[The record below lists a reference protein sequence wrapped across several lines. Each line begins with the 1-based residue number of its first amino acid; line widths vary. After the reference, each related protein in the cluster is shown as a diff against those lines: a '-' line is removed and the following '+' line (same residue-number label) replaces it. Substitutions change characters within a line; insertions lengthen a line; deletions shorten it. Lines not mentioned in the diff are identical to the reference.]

1 MKTPVVIGISSIQQ
15 KGSFEQ
21 LDEALILMEKAT
33 QKAIV
38 DSTNPKITDYI
49 DQIQIPKGYWKYRDP
64 GKWIAER
71 NNIQSAVT
79 SVTKIGVLQQNLIN
93 SACHDITQ
101 GKIRASL
108 IVGGEARYK
117 KILALKENK
126 EFIETKL
133 NINPD
138 FYVKAADELQTKEE
152 QDELGLM
159 AVGYYAILETAYRK
173 KNGLSLQEH
182 KDKISNMYAEFSK
195 VAANNPDGWI
205 DSMKSAKDIKQ
216 VSKENPLQAFPYN
229 KLHCSSWNVNQASAM
244 ILCSEDLADKLDIP
258 RNKRVYPLVSSETNH
273 MIAPIQRPKLSEST
287 GLDLAASFIKNIC
300 DEHKIQPNI
309 YDLYSCFPVAV
320 QMFADSLNL
329 GSEDVKTVTGGMPFA
344 GGPLNNYMIHS
355 TVKMVS
361 EIRNNHSNIGLVTGV
376 SGMMTKQAF
385 ALWAKEPLI
394 QFISKDVTEEAALI
408 EHPVEMSTQTNGMAI
423 VLGYTIFK
431 DANKDMKVV
440 IYGEDSQN
448 KRKVLVSKDK
458 EIIKSMGEE
467 EWVGKQ
473 IVFKGK
479 YLVS

>member
-38 DSTNPKITDYI
+38 DSTNSKITDYI

-64 GKWIAER
+64 GKWISER

-93 SACHDITQ
+93 SACHDIAQ

-152 QDELGLM
+152 KDELGLM

-182 KDKISNMYAEFSK
+182 KDKISSMYAEFSK

-216 VSKENPLQAFPYN
+216 VSKENPLQALPYN
-229 KLHCSSWNVNQASAM
+229 KLHCTSWNVNQASAM

-355 TVKMVS
+355 TVKMIS
-361 EIRNNHSNIGLVTGV
+361 EIRNNHSNIGLVTCV

-394 QFISKDVTEEAALI
+394 QFISKDVTEEAASI
-408 EHPVEMSTQTNGMAI
+408 ENPVGMSTQTNGMAI

-448 KRKVLVSKDK
+448 KRKVLISKDK
-458 EIIKSMGEE
+458 EIIKSMGDE

>member
-93 SACHDITQ
+93 SACHDIAQ

-448 KRKVLVSKDK
+448 KRKVLISKDK
-458 EIIKSMGEE
+458 KIIKSMGEE

>member
-38 DSTNPKITDYI
+38 DSTNSKITDYI

-64 GKWIAER
+64 GKWISER

-93 SACHDITQ
+93 SACHDIAQ

-152 QDELGLM
+152 KDELGLM

-182 KDKISNMYAEFSK
+182 KDKISSMYAEFSK

-216 VSKENPLQAFPYN
+216 VSKENPLQALPYN

-355 TVKMVS
+355 TVKMIS
-361 EIRNNHSNIGLVTGV
+361 EIRNNHSNIGLVTCV

-394 QFISKDVTEEAALI
+394 QFISKDVTEEAASI
-408 EHPVEMSTQTNGMAI
+408 ENPVGMSTQTNGMAI

-448 KRKVLVSKDK
+448 KRKVLISKDK
-458 EIIKSMGEE
+458 EIIKSMGDE

>member
-1 MKTPVVIGISSIQQ
+1 
-15 KGSFEQ
+15 
-21 LDEALILMEKAT
+21 
-33 QKAIV
+33 
-38 DSTNPKITDYI
+38 
-49 DQIQIPKGYWKYRDP
+49 
-64 GKWIAER
+64 
-71 NNIQSAVT
+71 
-79 SVTKIGVLQQNLIN
+79 
-93 SACHDITQ
+93 
-101 GKIRASL
+101 
-108 IVGGEARYK
+108 
-117 KILALKENK
+117 
-126 EFIETKL
+126 
-133 NINPD
+133 
-138 FYVKAADELQTKEE
+138 
-152 QDELGLM
+152 M

-195 VAANNPDGWI
+195 IAANNPDGWI
-205 DSMKSAKDIKQ
+205 DSNKSAEDIKQ
-216 VSKENPLQAFPYN
+216 ISKENPLQAFPYN
-229 KLHCSSWNVNQASAM
+229 KFHCTSWNVNQASAM
-244 ILCSEDLADKLDIP
+244 ILCSEDLADKLGIP
-258 RNKRVYPLVSSETNH
+258 KNKRVYPLASSETNH

-287 GLDLAASFIKNIC
+287 GLDLAAKFIKDIC
-300 DEHKIQPNI
+300 DEHKIQPNT
-309 YDLYSCFPVAV
+309 YDLYSCFPIAV

-355 TVKMVS
+355 TVKMLS

-394 QFISKDVTEEAALI
+394 QFISKDVTEDAASI
-408 EHPVEMSTQTNGMAI
+408 EHPVGMSTQTNGIAI
-423 VLGYTIFK
+423 ILGYTIFK

-448 KRKVLVSKDK
+448 KRKVLISKDK
-458 EIIKSMGEE
+458 EIIKNMGEE

>member
-173 KNGLSLQEH
+173 KNGLSLKEH
-182 KDKISNMYAEFSK
+182 KDKISNIFS
-195 VAANNPDGWI
+195 N
-205 DSMKSAKDIKQ
+205 S
-216 VSKENPLQAFPYN
+216 
-229 KLHCSSWNVNQASAM
+229 
-244 ILCSEDLADKLDIP
+244 
-258 RNKRVYPLVSSETNH
+258 
-273 MIAPIQRPKLSEST
+273 
-287 GLDLAASFIKNIC
+287 
-300 DEHKIQPNI
+300 
-309 YDLYSCFPVAV
+309 
-320 QMFADSLNL
+320 
-329 GSEDVKTVTGGMPFA
+329 
-344 GGPLNNYMIHS
+344 
-355 TVKMVS
+355 
-361 EIRNNHSNIGLVTGV
+361 
-376 SGMMTKQAF
+376 
-385 ALWAKEPLI
+385 
-394 QFISKDVTEEAALI
+394 
-408 EHPVEMSTQTNGMAI
+408 
-423 VLGYTIFK
+423 IF
-431 DANKDMKVV
+431 
-440 IYGEDSQN
+440 
-448 KRKVLVSKDK
+448 
-458 EIIKSMGEE
+458 
-467 EWVGKQ
+467 
-473 IVFKGK
+473 
-479 YLVS
+479 

>member
-93 SACHDITQ
+93 SACHDIAQ

-205 DSMKSAKDIKQ
+205 DSMKSAKDIKL

-448 KRKVLVSKDK
+448 KRKVLISKDK

>member
-1 MKTPVVIGISSIQQ
+1 
-15 KGSFEQ
+15 
-21 LDEALILMEKAT
+21 
-33 QKAIV
+33 
-38 DSTNPKITDYI
+38 
-49 DQIQIPKGYWKYRDP
+49 
-64 GKWIAER
+64 
-71 NNIQSAVT
+71 
-79 SVTKIGVLQQNLIN
+79 
-93 SACHDITQ
+93 
-101 GKIRASL
+101 
-108 IVGGEARYK
+108 
-117 KILALKENK
+117 
-126 EFIETKL
+126 
-133 NINPD
+133 
-138 FYVKAADELQTKEE
+138 
-152 QDELGLM
+152 
-159 AVGYYAILETAYRK
+159 
-173 KNGLSLQEH
+173 
-182 KDKISNMYAEFSK
+182 MYAEFSK

-229 KLHCSSWNVNQASAM
+229 KLHCSSWNVSQASAM

-448 KRKVLVSKDK
+448 KRKVLISKDK